1 MLRQPTTLLSLLSC
15 ALLLTACAQPEPR
28 LVVQGRVERLEIPP
42 VLLTCL
48 ESPEPPAG
56 NTQREAAEFTV
67 RLWDA
72 GEDCRGKLEAIRSL
86 VDTAPDPEVK

>member
-1 MLRQPTTLLSLLSC
+1 MPRRPTMLLSLLSC
-15 ALLLTACAQPEPR
+15 ALLLMACAAPEPR
-28 LVVQGRVERLEIPP
+28 LVVQSRVERLEIPP

-56 NTQREAAEFTV
+56 NSQRDAAEFMV

-72 GEDCRGKLEAIRSL
+72 GEDCRSKLDAIRRL
-86 VDTAPDPEVK
+86 VDVPPT

>member
-1 MLRQPTTLLSLLSC
+1 MPRPLTMLLSLLSC

-28 LVVQGRVERLEIPP
+28 LVVQSRVEQLKIPP

-56 NTQREAAEFTV
+56 DTQREAAEFTV

-72 GEDCRGKLEAIRSL
+72 GEDCRSKLQAIERL
-86 VDTAPDPEVK
+86 VGLP